1 MNKPLLLALAG
12 LFAVAGCSAE
22 RVSNFPSYKLTVI
35 QGNELD
41 PRAVVSL
48 QPGMS
53 RDQVQLLLGTPLLR
67 DPFHANRW
75 DYTFNIARNG
85 VVEDLRVLTVYFD
98 NDRLVRAEGNA
109 IEHAIQQLEA
119 ARPQAEQQAAAPQP
133 AAPSLQGSRRMAAAV
148 VGSGKAIR

>member
-1 MNKPLLLALAG
+1 MNKPLFLALAG

-67 DPFHANRW
+67 DPFHADRW
-75 DYTFNIARNG
+75 DYSFNISRNG

-98 NDRLVRAEGNA
+98 NDQLVRAEGNA

-133 AAPSLQGSRRMAAAV
+133 AAPAPLWNV
-148 VGSGKAIR
+148 NP

>member
-1 MNKPLLLALAG
+1 M
-12 LFAVAGCSAE
+12 AGCSAE

-67 DPFHANRW
+67 DPFHADRW

-98 NDRLVRAEGNA
+98 NDQLVRAEGNA

-133 AAPSLQGSRRMAAAV
+133 AAPAPLWNV
-148 VGSGKAIR
+148 NP

>member
-75 DYTFNIARNG
+75 DYTVNIARNG

-98 NDRLVRAEGNA
+98 NDQLVRAEGNA

-133 AAPSLQGSRRMAAAV
+133 AAPAPLWNV
-148 VGSGKAIR
+148 NP

>member
-1 MNKPLLLALAG
+1 MNKPLFLALAG

-67 DPFHANRW
+67 DPFHADRW
-75 DYTFNIARNG
+75 DYTFNISRNG

-98 NDRLVRAEGNA
+98 NDQLVRAEGNA

-133 AAPSLQGSRRMAAAV
+133 AAPAPLWNV
-148 VGSGKAIR
+148 NP

>member
-53 RDQVQLLLGTPLLR
+53 RDQV
-67 DPFHANRW
+67 
-75 DYTFNIARNG
+75 
-85 VVEDLRVLTVYFD
+85 
-98 NDRLVRAEGNA
+98 
-109 IEHAIQQLEA
+109 
-119 ARPQAEQQAAAPQP
+119 
-133 AAPSLQGSRRMAAAV
+133 
-148 VGSGKAIR
+148 

>member
-98 NDRLVRAEGNA
+98 NDQLVRAEGNA

-119 ARPQAEQQAAAPQP
+119 ARPQAEQQATAPQP
-133 AAPSLQGSRRMAAAV
+133 AAPAPLWNV
-148 VGSGKAIR
+148 NP

>member
-1 MNKPLLLALAG
+1 MNKPLFLALAG
-12 LFAVAGCSAE
+12 LFAVASCSAE

-35 QGNELD
+35 QGIELVLFS
-41 PRAVVSL
+41 VVSL

-98 NDRLVRAEGNA
+98 NDQLVRAEGNA

-119 ARPQAEQQAAAPQP
+119 ARREGEQQVFASYSA
-133 AAPSLQGSRRMAAAV
+133 GG
-148 VGSGKAIR
+148 VGFWDVNP

>member
-67 DPFHANRW
+67 DPFHADRW
-75 DYTFNIARNG
+75 DYSFNISRNG

-98 NDRLVRAEGNA
+98 NDRLVRAVGNA

-133 AAPSLQGSRRMAAAV
+133 AAPAPLWNV
-148 VGSGKAIR
+148 NP

>member
-12 LFAVAGCSAE
+12 LFAGCSAE

-67 DPFHANRW
+67 DPFHADRW

-98 NDRLVRAEGNA
+98 NDQLVRAEGNA

-133 AAPSLQGSRRMAAAV
+133 AAPAPLWNV
-148 VGSGKAIR
+148 NP

>member
-1 MNKPLLLALAG
+1 
-12 LFAVAGCSAE
+12 
-22 RVSNFPSYKLTVI
+22 
-35 QGNELD
+35 
-41 PRAVVSL
+41 
-48 QPGMS
+48 MS

-67 DPFHANRW
+67 DPFHADRW

-98 NDRLVRAEGNA
+98 NDQLVRAEGNA

-133 AAPSLQGSRRMAAAV
+133 AAPAPLWNV
-148 VGSGKAIR
+148 NP